1 MTKVKRDDKVQFSQM
16 IERRAIETG
25 CTHIE
30 AIVAYC
36 EETGL
41 EIEMVK
47 LLINQQLK
55 KKIEDEAKNLRLL
68 PGRSAK
74 LPL

>member
-1 MTKVKRDDKVQFSQM
+1 MVKVKRDDKVQFSQM
-16 IERRAIETG
+16 IEHRAIENG

-30 AIVAYC
+30 AIVAHC
-36 EETGL
+36 DETGL

-47 LLINQQLK
+47 VLINQQLK
-55 KKIEDEAKNLRLL
+55 KKIEAEAKALRLL
-68 PGRSAK
+68 PGRSDK